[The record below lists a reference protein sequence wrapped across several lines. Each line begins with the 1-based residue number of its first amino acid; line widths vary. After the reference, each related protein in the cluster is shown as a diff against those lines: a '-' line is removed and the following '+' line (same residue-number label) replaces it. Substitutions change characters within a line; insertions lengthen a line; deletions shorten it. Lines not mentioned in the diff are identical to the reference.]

1 MSTEYFIALL
11 SMSPPLPQLAAVKPD
26 PALCAKLRGIYES
39 FCEEDAVWVKTT
51 EFKGGAVGGPP
62 LATNHDVKAV
72 EYFIKHKFNLLAAE
86 GGVCASLLSVKEF
99 VHFGLTSQDINN
111 TCYPLMMLEYYQNE
125 YLPVLIKIVTALDS
139 FARKWKDIPLLA
151 RTHGQ
156 AASPTR
162 MGKEFYVFVDRL
174 KAQVEAIEM
183 IPFNAKVLVLV
194 CPSLAASPTC
204 SHQSKR
210 HEAQARSC

>member
-1 MSTEYFIALL
+1 
-11 SMSPPLPQLAAVKPD
+11 
-26 PALCAKLRGIYES
+26 
-39 FCEEDAVWVKTT
+39 
-51 EFKGGAVGGPP
+51 
-62 LATNHDVKAV
+62 
-72 EYFIKHKFNLLAAE
+72 
-86 GGVCASLLSVKEF
+86 
-99 VHFGLTSQDINN
+99 
-111 TCYPLMMLEYYQNE
+111 MMLEYYQNE

-194 CPSLAASPTC
+194 CPSLAAFPTC
-204 SHQSKR
+204 THQSKR
-210 HEAQARSC
+210 REA